1 MMIIEDEK
9 IIEMDIEKMVERIG
23 NEVVGIERKKDE
35 EMEIYEKEKK
45 RMVIEDIKIEEGR

>member
-1 MMIIEDEK
+1 MIIEDEK